1 MFLYSSWDRWSLL
14 FSDLAWKALKQ
25 DFISLAW
32 IHVKRCLR
40 HTCLRRTLTKTHV
53 TFYDSTFTWRDGWVR
68 PSRPAASDFTNRKNR
83 VGGGEGLKSCK
94 GIFSM
99 FYVCSSCFISVFSPS
114 PQSTPDSHS
123 PTHPLSR
130 FYLFTSFQVM
140 KTQTHRYPISK
151 LCLERL
157 NFIRGKKRLTFHPNP
172 THKNCSEVF
181 FAVALT
187 SMFGQTLFKRGKLA
201 CKRVYFL
208 REAARIAFGDKDYY

>member
-53 TFYDSTFTWRDGWVR
+53 TFYDSTFTWRDGWLR
-68 PSRPAASDFTNRKNR
+68 PSRPAASDFTNRKSR

-99 FYVCSSCFISVFSPS
+99 FYVCSSCFISVFSPLPPIHS
-114 PQSTPDSHS
+114 RLSFAYPSFIPLLFVYIFSSHENPDTQISDFKIMSGEIKFHSGEKEINFPPQPYT
-123 PTHPLSR
+123 
-130 FYLFTSFQVM
+130 
-140 KTQTHRYPISK
+140 KK
-151 LCLERL
+151 LL
-157 NFIRGKKRLTFHPNP
+157 G
-172 THKNCSEVF
+172 
-181 FAVALT
+181 
-187 SMFGQTLFKRGKLA
+187 G
-201 CKRVYFL
+201 FL
-208 REAARIAFGDKDYY
+208 CGGVNIYVWTNSI